1 MGKQETV
8 QSKKNAIRWRRNRR
22 RQRAKTD
29 KQGVRG
35 IRQKDS
41 NKVGEQVK
49 EIARQEERGRG
60 GET

>member
-1 MGKQETV
+1 M
-8 QSKKNAIRWRRNRR
+8 
-22 RQRAKTD
+22 QRAKTD

-41 NKVGEQVK
+41 NKVGDQVK